1 MLHIATH
8 VIKLFEEITMKI
20 HLLSDLH
27 LEFSTPSDR
36 FGAVDSDV
44 VVLAGDIHTGAKG
57 IAWAATVWMDRPVI
71 YVPGNHEFYRRTYVE
86 HRETM
91 RKVAA
96 DYDNLHLLDRGAVV
110 IEDVLFIGATLWTNF
125 EYWGKGDMAKRA
137 EAMSVAAQY
146 MNDYRLIRVK
156 DYEDNGGRSFMP
168 EDSKKIFDIEL
179 AYLQGLLE
187 LDFETLAKRFNVD
200 RITKRV
206 VVTHHLPAQGSV
218 HPQYAN
224 SELNPAFASRL
235 DDTVALA
242 DLWLHGHT
250 HESCD
255 YVVNGENDRI
265 ARVVCNPRGYSRY
278 ERDVENSSFD
288 PTLVLEI

>member
-1 MLHIATH
+1 
-8 VIKLFEEITMKI
+8 MKI

-57 IAWAATVWMDRPVI
+57 IAWAATVWTDRPVI
-71 YVPGNHEFYRRTYVE
+71 YVPGNHEYYRRTYVE
-86 HRETM
+86 HREMM

-96 DYDNLHLLDRGAVV
+96 DYDNLYLLDRGAIV

-125 EYWGKGDMAKRA
+125 EYWGNGDIAKRA
-137 EAMSVAAQY
+137 EAMSVAARY
-146 MNDYRLIRVK
+146 MNDYHLIRVK
-156 DYEDNGGRSFMP
+156 DNEDGGGRSFMP
-168 EDSKKIFDIEL
+168 EDSVKIFDIEL

-187 LDFETLAKRFNVD
+187 QDFVTLANKFNVD

-206 VVTHHLPAQGSV
+206 VVTHHLPSQGSV

-224 SELNPAFASRL
+224 SELNPAFTSRL
-235 DDTVALA
+235 DEIVALA

-250 HESCD
+250 HESCK
-255 YVVNGENDRI
+255 YVVNGKNGKA

-278 ERDVENSSFD
+278 ESDVENFSFD
-288 PTLVLEI
+288 PTLVIEI